1 MIDFH
6 SHILHGVDDGSKDED
21 MTVDMLKLAKK
32 SGTTGIVATPH
43 FFRGRFQVPYEE
55 IKREVAKLK
64 TLAKEK
70 DIDIEI
76 YCGQEV
82 YYTSR
87 ILESFQCGDIGTI
100 ENSRYMLIEF
110 PLREFSVDEVIN
122 DIYELQL
129 KGVVPIIAHPER
141 YKKFIE
147 APELINKFIEE
158 GFLFQLNTGS
168 ITGDFG
174 GGVKKTAKLFVK
186 HKIYSTIGSDGHRSQ
201 VRTTD
206 MTEGIKAIEK
216 INPGYAREMENISQ
230 EILMNN
236 KVEFRGERIRK
247 QGGIF
252 NIFRR

>member
-55 IKREVAKLK
+55 IKKEVAKLK
-64 TLAKEK
+64 ILAKNK

-82 YYTSR
+82 YYNSR
-87 ILESFQCGDIGTI
+87 ILESYKCGDIGTI

-174 GGVKKTAKLFVK
+174 GRVKNTAKLFVK
-186 HKIYSTIGSDGHRSQ
+186 HKLYSTIGSDGHRSQ

-206 MTEGIKAIEK
+206 MTAGIKAIEK
-216 INPGYAREMENISQ
+216 INPGYVREMENISQ
-230 EILMNN
+230 EIFMNN
-236 KVEFRGERIRK
+236 KVEFSGERIRK

>member
-6 SHILHGVDDGSKDED
+6 SHILHGVDDGAKDED

-55 IKREVAKLK
+55 IKKEVAKLK
-64 TLAKEK
+64 ILAKEK

-82 YYTSR
+82 YYNSR
-87 ILESFQCGDIGTI
+87 ILESFKYGDIATI

-110 PLREFSVDEVIN
+110 NLREFSVDEVIN

-129 KGVVPIIAHPER
+129 KGIVPIIAHPER

-147 APELINKFIEE
+147 APELINKFIKE
-158 GFLFQLNTGS
+158 GFLFQLNAGS
-168 ITGDFG
+168 IVGDFG
-174 GGVKKTAKLFVK
+174 RDVKKTAELFTK
-186 HKIYSTIGSDGHRSQ
+186 HKIYSVIGSDGHRSQ

-206 MTEGIKAIEK
+206 MTLGIKTIEK
-216 INPGYAREMENISQ
+216 IKPGYVEEMETISQ
-230 EILMNN
+230 EILKNN
-236 KVEFRGERIRK
+236 KVNFQGENIKKSRGIMSLFKR
-247 QGGIF
+247 
-252 NIFRR
+252 

>member
-21 MTVDMLKLAKK
+21 MTINMLKLAES
-32 SGTTGIVATPH
+32 SGTTGIIATPH

-55 IKREVAKLK
+55 IEKEVAKLK
-64 TLAKEK
+64 TLAKENG
-70 DIDIEI
+70 INIEI

-87 ILESFQCGDIGTI
+87 ILESFQSGDISTI

-129 KGVVPIIAHPER
+129 KGIVPIIAHPER
-141 YKKFIE
+141 YKTFIE

-168 ITGDFG
+168 IAGDFG
-174 GGVKKTAKLFVK
+174 RSVKKTAELFVK
-186 HKIYSTIGSDGHRSQ
+186 HKIYSVIGSDAHRAD

-206 MTEGIKAIEK
+206 MTLGVRAIEK
-216 INPGYAREMENISQ
+216 IKPGYVRGMDNISQ
-230 EILMNN
+230 EILKNN
-236 KVEFRGERIRK
+236 KVNFQGEKIKKQRGIMSLFKR
-247 QGGIF
+247 
-252 NIFRR
+252 

>member
-55 IKREVAKLK
+55 IKKEVAKLK
-64 TLAKEK
+64 ILAKEK

-82 YYTSR
+82 YYNSR
-87 ILESFQCGDIGTI
+87 ILESYKCGDIGTI

-129 KGVVPIIAHPER
+129 KGVVPIVAHPER

-168 ITGDFG
+168 IIGDFG

-201 VRTTD
+201 GRTTD
-206 MTEGIKAIEK
+206 MTTGIKAIEK
-216 INPGYAREMENISQ
+216 INPGYLREMEKISQ

>member
-1 MIDFH
+1 MKI
-6 SHILHGVDDGSKDED
+6 
-21 MTVDMLKLAKK
+21 LAKN
-32 SGTTGIVATPH
+32 
-43 FFRGRFQVPYEE
+43 
-55 IKREVAKLK
+55 
-64 TLAKEK
+64 K

-82 YYTSR
+82 YYNSR
-87 ILESFQCGDIGTI
+87 ILESYKCGDIGTI

-141 YKKFIE
+141 YKTFTE

-174 GGVKKTAKLFVK
+174 SGVKSTAKLFVK

-206 MTEGIKAIEK
+206 MTAGIKAIEK
-216 INPGYAREMENISQ
+216 INPGYVREMEKISR

-236 KVEFRGERIRK
+236 KVKFSGERIRR

>member
-6 SHILHGVDDGSKDED
+6 SHILYGIDDGSKDEAMTID
-21 MTVDMLKLAKK
+21 MVKLAAK
-32 SGTTGIVATPH
+32 SGTKGIVATPH
-43 FFRGRFQVPYEE
+43 FFRGRFQVPFEE
-55 IKREVAKLK
+55 IKREVEGLK
-64 TLAKEK
+64 DLVK
-70 DIDIEI
+70 DKCIDIEI

-82 YYTSR
+82 YYTEK
-87 ILESFQCGDIGTI
+87 ILESYQCGDIATI

-110 PLREFSVDEVIN
+110 PLREFSLDKVIN

-129 KGVVPIIAHPER
+129 KGIVPIIAHPER
-141 YKKFIE
+141 YKTFTE

-168 ITGDFG
+168 IFGDFG
-174 GGVKKTAKLFVK
+174 RNVKKTAELFVK
-186 HKIYSTIGSDGHRSQ
+186 HGIYSVIGSDGHRSD

-206 MTEGIKAIEK
+206 MTRGIRAIEK
-216 INPGYAREMENISQ
+216 INPGYVMEMEKISR

-236 KVEFRGERIRK
+236 KVSFKGEKIKK

-252 NIFRR
+252 DFFKR

>member
-32 SGTTGIVATPH
+32 SGTKGIVATPH

-55 IKREVAKLK
+55 VKKEVAKLK
-64 TLAKEK
+64 ILAKNK

-82 YYTSR
+82 YYNSR
-87 ILESFQCGDIGTI
+87 ILESFQCGDIGAI

-110 PLREFSVDEVIN
+110 PLREFSVDEAIN

-147 APELINKFIEE
+147 APELINIFIEE

-174 GGVKKTAKLFVK
+174 SGVKNTAKLFVK

-206 MTEGIKAIEK
+206 MTAGIKAIEK
-216 INPGYAREMENISQ
+216 INPGYVREMENISQ

-252 NIFRR
+252 KIFRR

>member
-43 FFRGRFQVPYEE
+43 FFRGRFQVSYEE
-55 IKREVAKLK
+55 IKKEVAKLK
-64 TLAKEK
+64 ILAKNK

-76 YCGQEV
+76 YCGQEI

-87 ILESFQCGDIGTI
+87 ILESYNCGDIGTI

-110 PLREFSVDEVIN
+110 PLRNFSVDEVIN

-141 YKKFIE
+141 YKTFIE
-147 APELINKFIEE
+147 APQLINKFIEE

-168 ITGDFG
+168 IAGDFG
-174 GGVKKTAKLFVK
+174 GGVKKTAKLFIK
-186 HKIYSTIGSDGHRSQ
+186 HKIYSTFGSDGHRSD

-206 MTEGIKAIEK
+206 MTTGIKAIEK
-216 INPGYAREMENISQ
+216 INHGYVREMENISR

-236 KVEFRGERIRK
+236 KVTFQGEKIKK
-247 QGGIF
+247 QSGIF

>member
-43 FFRGRFQVPYEE
+43 FFMGRFQVPYEE
-55 IKREVAKLK
+55 IKKEVAKLK
-64 TLAKEK
+64 ILAKDK

-82 YYTSR
+82 YYNTR

-158 GFLFQLNTGS
+158 GFLFQINTGS

-174 GGVKKTAKLFVK
+174 GGVKNTAKLFVK

-201 VRTTD
+201 GRTTD
-206 MTEGIKAIEK
+206 MTTGIKAIEK
-216 INPGYAREMENISQ
+216 INPGYLREMEKISQ
-230 EILMNN
+230 EIFMNN

>member
-55 IKREVAKLK
+55 IKKEVAKLK
-64 TLAKEK
+64 ILAKEK

-82 YYTSR
+82 YYNSR

-110 PLREFSVDEVIN
+110 PLRNFSVDEVKN
-122 DIYELQL
+122 DIYELRL
-129 KGVVPIIAHPER
+129 KGVAPIIAHPER

-174 GGVKKTAKLFVK
+174 SRVKKTAKLFIK
-186 HKIYSTIGSDGHRSQ
+186 HKIYSTFGSDGHRSQ

-206 MTEGIKAIEK
+206 MTAGIKAIEK
-216 INPGYAREMENISQ
+216 INSGYVREMENISQ

-236 KVEFRGERIRK
+236 KVTFQGERIKK

>member
-21 MTVDMLKLAKK
+21 MTVDMLNLAVK

-43 FFRGRFQVPYEE
+43 FFRGRFQVPYEVIE
-55 IKREVAKLK
+55 KEVEKLK
-64 TLAKEK
+64 ILAREK
-70 DIDIEI
+70 GVDIEI
-76 YCGQEV
+76 FCGQEV

-87 ILESFQCGDIGTI
+87 ILESFQCGDISTI
-100 ENSRYMLIEF
+100 EDSRYMLIEF
-110 PLREFSVDEVIN
+110 PFREFSVDEVIN

-147 APELINKFIEE
+147 APHLINKFVEE

-168 ITGDFG
+168 IAGDFG
-174 GGVKKTAKLFVK
+174 RDVKKTAELFVK
-186 HKIYSTIGSDGHRSQ
+186 HKIYSTIGSDGHRCD

-206 MTEGIKAIEK
+206 MTAGIKAIEK
-216 INPGYAREMENISQ
+216 INPRYVKDIENTS
-230 EILMNN
+230 EKILKNN
-236 KVEFRGERIRK
+236 KVSFQGEKIKKSLRIISLFKR
-247 QGGIF
+247 
-252 NIFRR
+252 

>member
-55 IKREVAKLK
+55 IKKEVAKLK
-64 TLAKEK
+64 ILARNK

-82 YYTSR
+82 YYNSR

-174 GGVKKTAKLFVK
+174 SGVKNTAKLFVK
-186 HKIYSTIGSDGHRSQ
+186 HKLYSTIGSDSHKSQ

-206 MTEGIKAIEK
+206 MTAGIKAIAK
-216 INPGYAREMENISQ
+216 INPGYVREMENISQ
-230 EILMNN
+230 EILMDN

-252 NIFRR
+252 KIFRR

>member
-1 MIDFH
+1 
-6 SHILHGVDDGSKDED
+6 
-21 MTVDMLKLAKK
+21 
-32 SGTTGIVATPH
+32 
-43 FFRGRFQVPYEE
+43 
-55 IKREVAKLK
+55 
-64 TLAKEK
+64 
-70 DIDIEI
+70 
-76 YCGQEV
+76 
-82 YYTSR
+82 
-87 ILESFQCGDIGTI
+87 
-100 ENSRYMLIEF
+100 MLIEF

-174 GGVKKTAKLFVK
+174 GGVKNTAKLFVK

-206 MTEGIKAIEK
+206 MTAGIKAIEK
-216 INPGYAREMENISQ
+216 INPGYVREMENISQ

>member
-6 SHILHGVDDGSKDED
+6 SHILHGVDDGSEDED

-55 IKREVAKLK
+55 IKKEVAKLK
-64 TLAKEK
+64 ILANEK
-70 DIDIEI
+70 DVDIEI

-82 YYTSR
+82 YYTSK
-87 ILESFQCGDIGTI
+87 ILESFQCGDVATL
-100 ENSRYMLIEF
+100 ENSRYMLIEL

-147 APELINKFIEE
+147 APQLINKFIEE

-168 ITGDFG
+168 IAGDFG
-174 GGVKKTAKLFVK
+174 SGVKKTAKLFVK
-186 HKIYSTIGSDGHRSQ
+186 HKIYSTIGSDAHRSE

-206 MTEGIKAIEK
+206 MTTGIKAIEK
-216 INPGYAREMENISQ
+216 INIGYVREMDNISQ

-236 KVEFRGERIRK
+236 KVQFQGGKIQK
-247 QGGIF
+247 QGGIMS
-252 NIFRR
+252 IFKR

>member
-1 MIDFH
+1 M
-6 SHILHGVDDGSKDED
+6 
-21 MTVDMLKLAKK
+21 
-32 SGTTGIVATPH
+32 
-43 FFRGRFQVPYEE
+43 PYEE
-55 IKREVAKLK
+55 IKKEVAKLK
-64 TLAKEK
+64 TLAKNK

-129 KGVVPIIAHPER
+129 NGVVPIIAHPER
-141 YKKFIE
+141 YKTFIE

-206 MTEGIKAIEK
+206 MTAGIKAIEK
-216 INPGYAREMENISQ
+216 INPGYVREMENISQ